1 MKMIP
6 NDIIAAKNSGKSI
19 SENDLHAFIGGYV
32 TGSIDD
38 ATMTKF
44 LKAIFDHGM
53 SIDEIYTMVDIMI
66 HSGKRMDFGH
76 INDYV
81 CDKHSIGGV
90 GDKTSLVIAPLLA
103 SAGLVLPMMA
113 GRSLGHTG
121 GTLDKLETIPG
132 FNADIPIN
140 EFQKLVESNG
150 CGIMAQTSEICPA
163 DGKIYALRDVTGTVA
178 SVPLI
183 VGSIM
188 SKKIAEGIQGLVLDI
203 KVGSGAFMP
212 NLEKA
217 TELAEM
223 LKNVGEYFGVTTDF
237 VYTNMDQPLG
247 RYAGMWCEVQESID
261 CLQGRGPDDTMAVSL
276 KLASKL
282 MIQSGKAEDE
292 VDSNAI
298 LNELIKNGSA
308 YKKFEEIVATQGGD
322 LVSANHEPVY
332 TMDIFAER
340 DGIIQSMDTTQIGW
354 GLVDM
359 GCGRKHKDDNLDS
372 TAGLECHR
380 KIGNEIQEGE
390 KLFTCFCNNED
401 KLKSGV
407 EKIANAVNIG
417 TESLELPLFYN

>member
-6 NDIIAAKNSGKSI
+6 NDIITEKNNGKSI
-19 SENDLHAFIGGYV
+19 PPDDLQAFISGYV
-32 TGSIDD
+32 NGSIDD
-38 ATMTKF
+38 ATMTDL
-44 LKAIFDHGM
+44 LKAIFYHGM
-53 SIDEIYTMVDIMI
+53 THEEIYTLVNIML
-66 HSGKRMDFGH
+66 HSGKQMNFDD
-76 INDYV
+76 IDEYV

-103 SAGLVLPMMA
+103 SAGLYLPMMA

-132 FNADIPIN
+132 FNADIPII
-140 EFQKLVESNG
+140 EFQQLVKSNG

-203 KVGSGAFMP
+203 KVGSGAFLP
-212 NLEKA
+212 TLEKA
-217 TELAEM
+217 AELAEM
-223 LKNVGEYFGVTTDF
+223 LKNVGEYFGVTTDL

-247 RYAGMWCEVQESID
+247 KFSGMWCEVQESIE
-261 CLQGRGPDDTMAVSL
+261 CLQGKGPEDTMAVCL

-282 MIQSGKAEDE
+282 MIQSGKVKDE
-292 VDSNAI
+292 FDSNAI
-298 LNELIKNGSA
+298 LNELIEDGSA
-308 YKKFEEIVATQGGD
+308 YEKFEEIVTAQGGD
-322 LVSANHEPVY
+322 LSAADNKPVY

-340 DGIIQSMDTTQIGW
+340 SGIIQSMDTTQIGW

-359 GCGRKHKDDNLDS
+359 GCGRKHKDDILDS

-380 KIGNEIQEGE
+380 KIGDEVQAGE

-401 KLKSGV
+401 KLKSGK
-407 EKIANAVNIG
+407 EKIANAISIG
-417 TESLELPLFYN
+417 AEPVELSLFYN